1 MRRHPTRNLK
11 LLLVSLCPQSSG
23 AQPLNALQQI
33 QGPPLAPFGAV
44 SPASTMSLSLRS
56 RTAPLG
62 ENFSSTLH
70 PHSSLMLTPSLAYV
84 SLIGS
89 PFKLRIL
96 TCTQRVPSRRRV
108 TFIVNK
114 DSLRRFPTPGLPRLL
129 HQPQA
134 VTSLLGPGYRRACL
148 VIGTRWALNLART
161 RLMQYRNSLT
171 M

>member
-1 MRRHPTRNLK
+1 
-11 LLLVSLCPQSSG
+11 
-23 AQPLNALQQI
+23 
-33 QGPPLAPFGAV
+33 
-44 SPASTMSLSLRS
+44 
-56 RTAPLG
+56 
-62 ENFSSTLH
+62 
-70 PHSSLMLTPSLAYV
+70 MLTPSLAYV

-96 TCTQRVPSRRRV
+96 TLTQRVPSRRRV

-114 DSLRRFPTPGLPRLL
+114 DSLCRFPTPGLPRLL